1 MTIEGESIMLPAKFA
16 SFASRVCSIAQT
28 VFSVSNTDN
37 ANSVA
42 DAPDGSD
49 STYYSTR
56 PDSDYHSA
64 PIYSYSNMQVN
75 SSSYSLSSS
84 SSSSFENDSLSSYVG
99 KTARKSHI
107 FRNMILAIIVTF
119 ATIVTMLI
127 VPPVTQ
133 ANAASVWWDYAGNGY
148 VAATTED
155 NKGRKDEEHTY
166 DAADAFRDMRI
177 EDPVIEKEN
186 GRTKV
191 TYKIIFNRNAEFARQ
206 LDSGEMQPKG
216 NKPKDGAAYL
226 GRPILSLFLPKG
238 LDKSSILVKR
248 YWEGSSGK
256 INIGETSAQLVRED
270 QDDMRVGTLKTFGG
284 KWSAWTYTKDPSDS
298 GQLNG
303 FNDSWND
310 NLGPSSGDNGVGG
323 GLPNPYKYSRLQGN
337 PEDCQYSMCEIKK
350 WNDRNLFET
359 MFASW
364 EWNNDRR
371 YTWIVTAYL
380 ANGYT
385 EKDVYTKMPVAAGF
399 RSNYRRNKYAV
410 FGPFDTDG
418 DGIPDYVEHLH
429 NMNPKGVNDIDYPQ
443 YNDSMLKDYGKDNVP
458 LTTYGRPV
466 TVKPL
471 IKTGKWVGDSS
482 KGKFVYDGKTS
493 TDLPDDIG
501 IRYSI
506 VNKSDSSIQ
515 TVNSP
520 NKMPEGSVYINPNS
534 GYITYNPR
542 KSDKY
547 KTFTFGTKITYPNPE
562 LYNCNN
568 SKTLEYTHDMKVKVI
583 PQSWIYN
590 PVYETLENVEPTAK
604 NAYTNP
610 PASAKDPN
618 KLKNVIIQEGQL
630 PRGTS
635 FVLKK
640 YTKKLGDSTI
650 DISDNVLSW
659 SKIENNDSNTGRV
672 HFTPGKVDQGKS
684 KQTPV
689 LVTYPDGSTSAE
701 PDSANEGAPVYAKVT
716 VKKIIAGQGD
726 LHLAINKGNDNYSL
740 SGIGVDS
747 NRPLNLTI
755 NEQMKPNL
763 ILDSWSNVNQGKI
776 VFRSIC
782 YEEKNNNTV
791 NHTFIKTS
799 SDSFN
804 GLHLGDPVQWERA
817 SEKQEALCTKDNLK
831 CETNKYLYK
840 KDYEKDTMERSRA
853 TISGTPISKGTF
865 GCRVFAFHQGSD
877 LLQKFDDSAKSS
889 PSLMKDY
896 NSGDMA
902 SSLFRFTV
910 YSLSHRYNP
919 SYVPITAR
927 AGNFTDSTKVID
939 GKVYKNTTSSPT
951 SQKNANNANKNQGD
965 VKQGALPDGT
975 WFELKKYKTGD
986 NKLDWAD
993 WEPENQSN
1001 KPKSGN
1007 KGNDSS
1013 QGSGDRFGKVTFR
1026 PHKWME
1032 DGDYNQPVIV
1042 HYPDG
1047 STSEDMDS
1055 GNLGNPVYAKV
1066 HVVRETPRDG
1076 DLKLHI
1082 LGSNEYKKNKKI
1094 QDKLVDSWSTY
1105 KPGLIYQRMI
1115 CYEKDAKNGKAKSN
1129 SYSLGG
1135 INGLTLVGPGNA
1147 SSPKQWL
1154 HATDNALRK
1163 KCNKSNGS
1171 GCNISDYLYDYD
1183 VNANGNNETT
1193 ERTNGYIKGTPKNY
1207 GDFVCEVYSIKDL
1220 VVKGK
1225 HGKLQDKFD
1234 GIVKKYLS
1242 SGNVFDQI
1250 KTVLNNKTNANN
1262 PELDT
1267 VNGIDWSVSTL
1278 NISVHPDAYYYN
1290 PVYELS
1296 NVEAGNGVKSKSPT
1310 SKKPSEQDTASDPDY
1325 TQSDAY
1331 EAIKEEALPAGT
1343 WYEIKKISR
1352 KVVDKQDTN
1361 KFTLKQEQETW
1372 SQFESGDDNVK
1383 RDKNGNPELKDNKKQ
1398 PASKGATN
1406 KGSVTFR
1413 PSKWQDA
1420 GEYWA
1425 EVVVHYPDG
1434 STSEDA
1440 EAANNQFHKTK
1451 NVKNTTNPVYAPVDV
1466 TRQNVGNG
1474 DLHLNVYKQYENGKF
1489 TGPVDSVNGIVVM
1502 KGVGLLKDM
1511 GIDSWSTVKPEGITL
1526 RALCRDDSDEARKS
1540 TAHTWSED
1548 LDNLFFKLNWQK
1560 SWDHADFQ
1568 QQETCRKSGKK
1579 GDGCNPEGKYLLFDS
1594 TGGTMERASG
1604 TITSSKAPTKSGK
1617 YYCVVLAMK
1626 LTDLGKYKNAI
1637 KNSKISVTNNDF
1649 AKAIGFTDTEG
1660 IDYAAKFFPVHV
1672 VEPFKLPKTGGMN
1685 WNVLLGAFAV
1695 IGTGVMAAGFF
1706 LDQTKWGRAM
1716 LEALLRKT
1724 LIKDFICKTAK
1735 KLLALRRRSERWRC

>member
-1 MTIEGESIMLPAKFA
+1 MTIEGESIMIPAKFA
-16 SFASRVCSIAQT
+16 RFASRVCRIAQK
-28 VFSVSNTDN
+28 VFSVSDTDN
-37 ANSVA
+37 VNSVA
-42 DAPDGSD
+42 DAPAGSD
-49 STYYSTR
+49 STYSTR
-56 PDSDYHSA
+56 TDSDYHSA
-64 PIYSYSNMQVN
+64 PIYSYSNIQVN
-75 SSSYSLSSS
+75 SSSSSLSSS
-84 SSSSFENDSLSSYVG
+84 SENDSLSSYVG

-127 VPPVTQ
+127 VPPVNR

-216 NKPKDGAAYL
+216 NKPKDGTAYL
-226 GRPILSLFLPKG
+226 GRPTLSLFLPKG

-270 QDDMRVGTLKTFGG
+270 QDDMRIGTLKTYGG
-284 KWSAWTYTKDPSDS
+284 KWTAWTYTKNPNDN

-303 FNDSWND
+303 FNNNWND

-337 PEDCQYSMCEIKK
+337 TEDCQYSMCEIKK

-364 EWNNDRR
+364 EWSNDRR

-399 RSNYRRNKYAV
+399 RSDYRRNKYAV

-466 TVKPL
+466 TVKPF
-471 IKTGKWVGDSS
+471 IKTGKWEGDSS

-542 KSDKY
+542 KSDKD

-568 SKTLEYTHDMKVKVI
+568 SKTLEYTHNTKVKVI

-610 PASAKDPN
+610 PASAKDSN
-618 KLKNVIIQEGQL
+618 RKNNVIIQEGPL

-640 YTKKLGDSTI
+640 YTNKLGNSTI
-650 DISDNVLSW
+650 DISSNVLSW

-684 KQTPV
+684 EQTPV

-701 PDSANEGAPVYAKVT
+701 LDSANDGAPVYAKVT

-747 NRPLNLTI
+747 NRPLSLTI

-782 YEEKNNNTV
+782 YEEKNNTTA
-791 NHTFIKTS
+791 NHTFIKSS

-817 SEKQEALCTKDNLK
+817 SEKQEALCTRDNLK

-865 GCRVFAFHQGSD
+865 GCRVFAFHQGSQ
-877 LLQKFDDSAKSS
+877 LLENFDKLAKDS

-927 AGNFTDSTKVID
+927 AGNFTNSTKVID

-965 VKQGALPDGT
+965 VKQGPLPDGT
-975 WFELKKYKTGD
+975 WFEFKKYKTGD
-986 NKLDWAD
+986 NKLNWAD

-1013 QGSGDRFGKVTFR
+1013 EGSGSRFGKVTFR

-1032 DGDYNQPVIV
+1032 DGDYNQPVVV

-1047 STSEDMDS
+1047 STSEDPDS

-1066 HVVRETPRDG
+1066 HVVRETPRNG

-1082 LGSNEYKKNKKI
+1082 LGGNEYKKNKKI

-1115 CYEKDAKNGKAKSN
+1115 CYEKDAKTGKAKPN
-1129 SYSLGG
+1129 SYKLGG

-1183 VNANGNNETT
+1183 VNVNGNNETT

-1207 GDFVCEVYSIKDL
+1207 GDFVCKVYAIKDL
-1220 VVKGK
+1220 VIKGK

-1234 GIVKKYLS
+1234 GIVRKHLS

-1278 NISVHPDAYYYN
+1278 NISVHPDSHYYN
-1290 PVYELS
+1290 PKYETITLDAGTHGTS
-1296 NVEAGNGVKSKSPT
+1296 EVPKSTKNANEATYN
-1310 SKKPSEQDTASDPDY
+1310 QDD
-1325 TQSDAY
+1325 
-1331 EAIKEEALPAGT
+1331 IKTGDLPAGT
-1343 WYEIKKISR
+1343 WFEIKKYKSENANIPLLTYALFENGQDNTDDKKNAKDKTQAGKFG
-1352 KVVDKQDTN
+1352 KVAFYPHKWMPATTENNPDK
-1361 KFTLKQEQETW
+1361 
-1372 SQFESGDDNVK
+1372 V
-1383 RDKNGNPELKDNKKQ
+1383 P
-1398 PASKGATN
+1398 
-1406 KGSVTFR
+1406 
-1413 PSKWQDA
+1413 
-1420 GEYWA
+1420 
-1425 EVVVHYPDG
+1425 VVVHYPDG
-1434 STSEDA
+1434 STSQDEDSG
-1440 EAANNQFHKTK
+1440 NNGK
-1451 NVKNTTNPVYAPVDV
+1451 PIYASVNILRPWKL
-1466 TRQNVGNG
+1466 NG

-1489 TGPVDSVNGIVVM
+1489 TGPVDDINGITVM
-1502 KGVGLLKDM
+1502 KGIGLLKNM
-1511 GIDSWSTVKPEGITL
+1511 GIDSWSSHKIGGITL
-1526 RALCRDDSDEARKS
+1526 RLLCREGSATS
-1540 TAHTWSED
+1540 NSSNSQQWSEN
-1548 LDNLFFKLNWQK
+1548 LDKLFFKLDWQK
-1560 SWDHADFQ
+1560 AWDHASFQ
-1568 QQETCRKSGKK
+1568 EQQECRKSGKA
-1579 GDGCNPEGKYLLFDS
+1579 GDGCNPAGKYLLFDS
-1594 TGGTMERASG
+1594 TGNTTERASG
-1604 TITSSKAPTKSGK
+1604 TITSSKAPTQTGE
-1617 YYCVVLAMK
+1617 YYCAVFALKPDA
-1626 LTDLGKYKNAI
+1626 LDTYKAAVGDDH
-1637 KNSKISVTNNDF
+1637 KIDVTNND
-1649 AKAIGFTDTEG
+1649 I
-1660 IDYAAKFFPVHV
+1660 AATINPTGNRDEDWAVKYFPVHV
-1672 VEPFKLPKTGGMN
+1672 VEQFKLPKTGGEDCVN
-1685 WNVLLGAFAV
+1685 WNMLLSVVCV

-1706 LDQTKWGRAM
+1706 LEQTKWGRAM
-1716 LEALLRKT
+1716 LDALLRKT

-1735 KLLALRRRSERWRC
+1735 KLRALRRRSERWRC

>member
-16 SFASRVCSIAQT
+16 RFASRVCCIAQK
-28 VFSVSNTDN
+28 VFSVSDTDN

-42 DAPDGSD
+42 DASAGSD
-49 STYYSTR
+49 STYSMR

-75 SSSYSLSSS
+75 SSSSSLSSS
-84 SSSSFENDSLSSYVG
+84 SSSSLSDNDSLSSYVG

-127 VPPVTQ
+127 VPPVNR

-148 VAATTED
+148 VAPTTED
-155 NKGRKDEEHTY
+155 NRGRKDEEHTY

-206 LDSGEMQPKG
+206 LDSGELQPKG
-216 NKPKDGAAYL
+216 NKPKDGTAYL
-226 GRPILSLFLPKG
+226 GKPTLSVFLPKG

-256 INIGETSAQLVRED
+256 VQTGDTSAQLVRED
-270 QDDMRVGTLKTFGG
+270 QDDMRIGTLKTFAGT
-284 KWSAWTYTKDPSDS
+284 WTAWTYTKDPSDR
-298 GQLNG
+298 GQFKG
-303 FNDSWND
+303 FNDNWND

-323 GLPNPYKYSRLQGN
+323 GLPNPYKYSRLQGK
-337 PEDCQYSMCEIKK
+337 PEDCQYSMCEIYK
-350 WNDRNLFET
+350 WNQNNLFET
-359 MFASW
+359 MFASL
-364 EWNNDRR
+364 EWDTGDKRF
-371 YTWIVTAYL
+371 TWIVSAYL

-399 RSNYRRNKYAV
+399 RSSWRRNKYAV

-466 TVKPL
+466 TVKPF
-471 IKTGKWVGDSS
+471 IKTGKWEGDSS
-482 KGKFVYDGKTS
+482 TGKFVYDGKTS

-542 KSDKY
+542 KSDKD

-568 SKTLEYTHDMKVKVI
+568 SKTLEYTHNTKVKVI

-610 PASAKDPN
+610 PASAKDSN
-618 KLKNVIIQEGQL
+618 RKNNVIIQEGPL

-640 YTKKLGDSTI
+640 YTNKLGNSTI
-650 DISDNVLSW
+650 DISSNVLSW

-684 KQTPV
+684 EQTPV

-701 PDSANEGAPVYAKVT
+701 PDSANDGAPVYAKVT

-755 NEQMKPNL
+755 NEKMKPNL

-782 YEEKNNNTV
+782 YEEKNNITA
-791 NHTFIKTS
+791 NHTFIKSS

-817 SEKQEALCTKDNLK
+817 SEKQEALCTRDNLK

-865 GCRVFAFHQGSD
+865 GCRVFAFHQGSQ
-877 LLQKFDDSAKSS
+877 LLENFDKLAKDS

-927 AGNFTDSTKVID
+927 AGNFTNSTKVID

-965 VKQGALPDGT
+965 VKQGPLPDGT
-975 WFELKKYKTGD
+975 WFEFKKYKTGD
-986 NKLDWAD
+986 NKLNWAD

-1013 QGSGDRFGKVTFR
+1013 EGSGSRFGKVTFR

-1032 DGDYNQPVIV
+1032 DGDYNQPVVV

-1047 STSEDMDS
+1047 STSEDPDS

-1066 HVVRETPRDG
+1066 HVVRETPRNG

-1082 LGSNEYKKNKKI
+1082 LGGNEYKKNKKI

-1115 CYEKDAKNGKAKSN
+1115 CYEKDTKTGKAKPN
-1129 SYSLGG
+1129 SYKLGG

-1207 GDFVCEVYSIKDL
+1207 GDFVCKVYAIKDL
-1220 VVKGK
+1220 VIKGK

-1234 GIVKKYLS
+1234 GIVRKHLS

-1278 NISVHPDAYYYN
+1278 NISVHPDSHYYN
-1290 PVYELS
+1290 PKYETITLDAGTHGTS
-1296 NVEAGNGVKSKSPT
+1296 EVPKSTKNANEATYN
-1310 SKKPSEQDTASDPDY
+1310 QDD
-1325 TQSDAY
+1325 
-1331 EAIKEEALPAGT
+1331 IKTGDLPAGT
-1343 WYEIKKISR
+1343 WFEIKKYKSENANIPLLTYALFENGQDNTDDKKNAKDKTQAGKFG
-1352 KVVDKQDTN
+1352 KVAFYPHKWMPATTENNPDK
-1361 KFTLKQEQETW
+1361 
-1372 SQFESGDDNVK
+1372 V
-1383 RDKNGNPELKDNKKQ
+1383 P
-1398 PASKGATN
+1398 
-1406 KGSVTFR
+1406 
-1413 PSKWQDA
+1413 
-1420 GEYWA
+1420 
-1425 EVVVHYPDG
+1425 VVVHYPDG
-1434 STSEDA
+1434 STSQDEDSG
-1440 EAANNQFHKTK
+1440 NNGK
-1451 NVKNTTNPVYAPVDV
+1451 PIYASVNILRPWKL
-1466 TRQNVGNG
+1466 NG

-1489 TGPVDSVNGIVVM
+1489 TGPVDDINGITVM
-1502 KGVGLLKDM
+1502 KGIGLLKNM
-1511 GIDSWSTVKPEGITL
+1511 GIDSWSSHKIGGITL
-1526 RALCRDDSDEARKS
+1526 RLLCREGSATS
-1540 TAHTWSED
+1540 NSSNSQQWSEN
-1548 LDNLFFKLNWQK
+1548 LDKLFFKLDWQK
-1560 SWDHADFQ
+1560 AWDHASFQ
-1568 QQETCRKSGKK
+1568 EQQECRKSGKA
-1579 GDGCNPEGKYLLFDS
+1579 GDGCNPAGKYLLFDS
-1594 TGGTMERASG
+1594 TGNTTERASG
-1604 TITSSKAPTKSGK
+1604 TITSSKAPAQTGE
-1617 YYCVVLAMK
+1617 YYCAVFALKPDA
-1626 LTDLGKYKNAI
+1626 LDTYKAAVGDDH
-1637 KNSKISVTNNDF
+1637 KIDVTNND
-1649 AKAIGFTDTEG
+1649 I
-1660 IDYAAKFFPVHV
+1660 AATINPTGNRDEDWAVKYFPVHV
-1672 VEPFKLPKTGGMN
+1672 VEQFKLPKTGGEDCVN
-1685 WNVLLGAFAV
+1685 WNMLLSVVCV
-1695 IGTGVMAAGFF
+1695 IGTGTMAAGFF

-1716 LEALLRKT
+1716 LDALLRKT

-1735 KLLALRRRSERWRC
+1735 KLRALRRRSERWRC

>member
-1 MTIEGESIMLPAKFA
+1 
-16 SFASRVCSIAQT
+16 
-28 VFSVSNTDN
+28 
-37 ANSVA
+37 
-42 DAPDGSD
+42 
-49 STYYSTR
+49 
-56 PDSDYHSA
+56 
-64 PIYSYSNMQVN
+64 
-75 SSSYSLSSS
+75 
-84 SSSSFENDSLSSYVG
+84 
-99 KTARKSHI
+99 
-107 FRNMILAIIVTF
+107 
-119 ATIVTMLI
+119 MLI
-127 VPPVTQ
+127 VPPVNR

-216 NKPKDGAAYL
+216 NKPKDGTAYL
-226 GRPILSLFLPKG
+226 GRPTLSLFLPKG

-256 INIGETSAQLVRED
+256 INIGESSAQLVRED
-270 QDDMRVGTLKTFGG
+270 QDDMRIGTLKTYGG
-284 KWSAWTYTKDPSDS
+284 KWTAWTYTKNPNDN

-303 FNDSWND
+303 FNNNWND

-337 PEDCQYSMCEIKK
+337 TEDCQYSMCEIKK

-364 EWNNDRR
+364 EWSNDRR

-399 RSNYRRNKYAV
+399 RSDYRRNKYAV

-466 TVKPL
+466 TVKPF
-471 IKTGKWVGDSS
+471 IKTGKWEGDSS

-493 TDLPDDIG
+493 TDLHDDIG

-542 KSDKY
+542 KSDKD

-568 SKTLEYTHDMKVKVI
+568 SKTLEYTHNTKVKVI

-610 PASAKDPN
+610 PASAKDTN

-659 SKIENNDSNTGRV
+659 SKIENNDLNTGRV
-672 HFTPGKVDQGKS
+672 HFTPGKVDQGRS
-684 KQTPV
+684 EQTPV
-689 LVTYPDGSTSAE
+689 LVTYPDGSTSAD

-755 NEQMKPNL
+755 NEKMKPNL

-782 YEEKNNNTV
+782 YEEKNNTTA
-791 NHTFIKTS
+791 NHTFIKSS

-817 SEKQEALCTKDNLK
+817 DGKQEALCTRDNLK

-865 GCRVFAFHQGSD
+865 GCRVFAFHQGSQ
-877 LLQKFDDSAKSS
+877 LLENFDKLAKDS

-927 AGNFTDSTKVID
+927 AGNFTNSTKVID

-965 VKQGALPDGT
+965 VKQGPLPDGT
-975 WFELKKYKTGD
+975 WFEFKKYKTGD
-986 NKLDWAD
+986 NKLNWAD

-1013 QGSGDRFGKVTFR
+1013 EGSGSRFGKVTFR

-1032 DGDYNQPVIV
+1032 DGDYNQPVVV

-1047 STSEDMDS
+1047 STSEDPDS

-1066 HVVRETPRDG
+1066 HVVRETPRNG

-1115 CYEKDAKNGKAKSN
+1115 CYEKDTKTGKAKPN
-1129 SYSLGG
+1129 SYKLGG
-1135 INGLTLVGPGNA
+1135 INGLTLVGPGNT

-1207 GDFVCEVYSIKDL
+1207 GDFVCKVYAIKDL
-1220 VVKGK
+1220 VIKGK

-1234 GIVKKYLS
+1234 GIVRKHLS

-1278 NISVHPDAYYYN
+1278 NISVHPDSHYYN
-1290 PVYELS
+1290 PKYETITLDAGTHGTS
-1296 NVEAGNGVKSKSPT
+1296 GAPQSTKNANEATYN
-1310 SKKPSEQDTASDPDY
+1310 QDD
-1325 TQSDAY
+1325 
-1331 EAIKEEALPAGT
+1331 IKTGDLPAGT
-1343 WYEIKKISR
+1343 WFEIKKYKSENANIPLLTYALFENGQDNTDDKKNAKDKTQAGKFG
-1352 KVVDKQDTN
+1352 KVAFYPHKWMPATTENNPDK
-1361 KFTLKQEQETW
+1361 
-1372 SQFESGDDNVK
+1372 V
-1383 RDKNGNPELKDNKKQ
+1383 P
-1398 PASKGATN
+1398 
-1406 KGSVTFR
+1406 
-1413 PSKWQDA
+1413 
-1420 GEYWA
+1420 
-1425 EVVVHYPDG
+1425 VVVHYPDG
-1434 STSEDA
+1434 STSQDEDSG
-1440 EAANNQFHKTK
+1440 NNGK
-1451 NVKNTTNPVYAPVDV
+1451 PIYASVNILRPWKL
-1466 TRQNVGNG
+1466 NG

-1489 TGPVDSVNGIVVM
+1489 TGPVDDINGITVM
-1502 KGVGLLKDM
+1502 KGIGLLKNM
-1511 GIDSWSTVKPEGITL
+1511 GIDSWSSHKIGGITL
-1526 RALCRDDSDEARKS
+1526 RLLCREGSPTS
-1540 TAHTWSED
+1540 NSSNSQQWSEN
-1548 LDNLFFKLNWQK
+1548 LDKLFFKLDWQK
-1560 SWDHADFQ
+1560 AWDHASFQ
-1568 QQETCRKSGKK
+1568 EQQECRKSGKA
-1579 GDGCNPEGKYLLFDS
+1579 GDGCNPVGKYLLFDS
-1594 TGGTMERASG
+1594 TGNTTERASG
-1604 TITSSKAPTKSGK
+1604 TITSSKAPTQTGE
-1617 YYCVVLAMK
+1617 YYCAVFALKPDA
-1626 LTDLGKYKNAI
+1626 LDTYKAAVGDDH
-1637 KNSKISVTNNDF
+1637 KIDVTNND
-1649 AKAIGFTDTEG
+1649 I
-1660 IDYAAKFFPVHV
+1660 AATINPTGNRDEDWAVKYFPVHV
-1672 VEPFKLPKTGGMN
+1672 VEQFKLPKTGGEDCVN
-1685 WNVLLGAFAV
+1685 WNMLMSVLCV

-1706 LDQTKWGRAM
+1706 LEQTKWGRAM
-1716 LEALLRKT
+1716 LDALLRKT
-1724 LIKDFICKTAK
+1724 LMRNMQIKDFICKTAK
-1735 KLLALRRRSERWRC
+1735 KLRALTRRSERWRC

>member
-16 SFASRVCSIAQT
+16 RFASRVCCIAQK
-28 VFSVSNTDN
+28 VFSVSDTDN

-42 DAPDGSD
+42 DASAGSD
-49 STYYSTR
+49 STYSMR

-75 SSSYSLSSS
+75 SSSSSLSSS
-84 SSSSFENDSLSSYVG
+84 SSSSLSDNDSLSSYVG

-127 VPPVTQ
+127 VPPLKE

-323 GLPNPYKYSRLQGN
+323 GLPNPYKYSRLQGK

-364 EWNNDRR
+364 EWTNDRR

-443 YNDSMLKDYGKDNVP
+443 YDDSMLKDYGKDNVP

-471 IKTGKWVGDSS
+471 IKTGKWEGDSS

-506 VNKSDSSIQ
+506 VNKSDNSIQ

-520 NKMPEGSVYINPNS
+520 NNMPEGSVYINPNS

-542 KSDKY
+542 KSDKN

-568 SKTLEYTHDMKVKVI
+568 SKTLEYTNDMRVKVI

-610 PASAKDPN
+610 PTSAKDSKRKN
-618 KLKNVIIQEGQL
+618 NVIIQEGPL

-659 SKIENNDSNTGRV
+659 SKIENNDLNTGRV
-672 HFTPGKVDQGKS
+672 HFTPGKVDQGIS

-701 PDSANEGAPVYAKVT
+701 PDSANAGAPVYAKVT

-755 NEQMKPNL
+755 NEKMKPNL

-782 YEEKNNNTV
+782 YEEKNNTTA
-791 NHTFIKTS
+791 NHTFIKSS

-817 SEKQEALCTKDNLK
+817 SEKQEALCTRDNLK

-865 GCRVFAFHQGSD
+865 GCRVFAFHQGSQ
-877 LLQKFDDSAKSS
+877 LLENFDKLAKDS

-927 AGNFTDSTKVID
+927 AGNFTNSTKVID

-951 SQKNANNANKNQGD
+951 SQKNANNANKNQDD
-965 VKQGALPDGT
+965 VKQGPLPDGT
-975 WFELKKYKTGD
+975 WFEFKKYKTGD
-986 NKLDWAD
+986 NKLNWAD

-1013 QGSGDRFGKVTFR
+1013 EGSGSRFGKVTFR

-1047 STSEDMDS
+1047 STSEDPDS

-1066 HVVRETPRDG
+1066 HVVRETPRSG
-1076 DLKLHI
+1076 DLKLRV

-1115 CYEKDAKNGKAKSN
+1115 CYEKDAKTGKAKPN
-1129 SYSLGG
+1129 SYKLGE

-1147 SSPKQWL
+1147 RSPKQWL

-1207 GDFVCEVYSIKDL
+1207 GDFVCKVYAIKDL
-1220 VVKGK
+1220 VIKGK

-1234 GIVKKYLS
+1234 GIVRKHLS

-1278 NISVHPDAYYYN
+1278 NISVHPDSHYYN
-1290 PVYELS
+1290 PKYETITLDAGTHGTS
-1296 NVEAGNGVKSKSPT
+1296 GAPQSTKNANEATYN
-1310 SKKPSEQDTASDPDY
+1310 QDD
-1325 TQSDAY
+1325 
-1331 EAIKEEALPAGT
+1331 IKTGDLPAGT
-1343 WYEIKKISR
+1343 WFEIKKYKSENANIPLLTYALFENGQDNTDDKKNAKDKTQAGKFG
-1352 KVVDKQDTN
+1352 KVAFYPHKWMPATTENNPDK
-1361 KFTLKQEQETW
+1361 
-1372 SQFESGDDNVK
+1372 V
-1383 RDKNGNPELKDNKKQ
+1383 P
-1398 PASKGATN
+1398 
-1406 KGSVTFR
+1406 
-1413 PSKWQDA
+1413 
-1420 GEYWA
+1420 
-1425 EVVVHYPDG
+1425 VVVHYPDG
-1434 STSEDA
+1434 STSQDEDSG
-1440 EAANNQFHKTK
+1440 NNGK
-1451 NVKNTTNPVYAPVDV
+1451 PIYASVNILRPWKL
-1466 TRQNVGNG
+1466 NG

-1489 TGPVDSVNGIVVM
+1489 TGPVDDINGITVM
-1502 KGVGLLKDM
+1502 KGIGLLKNM
-1511 GIDSWSTVKPEGITL
+1511 GIDSWSSHKIGGITL
-1526 RALCRDDSDEARKS
+1526 RLLCREGSATS
-1540 TAHTWSED
+1540 NSSNSQQWSEN
-1548 LDNLFFKLNWQK
+1548 LDKLFFKLDWQK
-1560 SWDHADFQ
+1560 AWDHASFQ
-1568 QQETCRKSGKK
+1568 EQQECRKSGKA
-1579 GDGCNPEGKYLLFDS
+1579 GDGCNPAGKYLLFDS
-1594 TGGTMERASG
+1594 TGNTTERASG
-1604 TITSSKAPTKSGK
+1604 TITSSKAPTQTGE
-1617 YYCVVLAMK
+1617 YYCAVFALKPDA
-1626 LTDLGKYKNAI
+1626 LDTYKAAVGDDH
-1637 KNSKISVTNNDF
+1637 KIDVINND
-1649 AKAIGFTDTEG
+1649 I
-1660 IDYAAKFFPVHV
+1660 AATINPTGNRDEDWAVKYFPVHV
-1672 VEPFKLPKTGGMN
+1672 VEQFKLPKTGGEDCVN
-1685 WNVLLGAFAV
+1685 WNMLMSVLCV

-1706 LDQTKWGRAM
+1706 LEQTKWGRAM
-1716 LEALLRKT
+1716 LDTLLRKT

-1735 KLLALRRRSERWRC
+1735 KLRALRRRSERWRC